1 MKNKFKYLVLPA
13 VLSMLAVT
21 TTGCLDEA
29 FPENGTLTGDQIAG
43 ADKNAIVASMPS
55 YLKISSSETWDL
67 GYASYMIFYDAMTED
82 YPTHN
87 EGWDYFRYFNMQ
99 ISIGYNGVSQ
109 GFWVRNYY
117 MIQKANS
124 VISLCNKDENS
135 TDAFYLGQ
143 AYVFRAFSHHELAR
157 LFEYKRT
164 NVSRLDEI
172 AEERGIWGLT
182 APIVTEE
189 TTEADARVNPRAPY
203 YEMYR
208 FINDDLLKAEKYLAD
223 FHSAPAKD
231 QPCLGVAYGLHA
243 RLWLDMASRFEL
255 HPEWLAE
262 QIENENSEKLA
273 KYEKLNITSANDCF
287 RKAADYARLAINEG
301 YTPLTD
307 EEWHNTKTGFNTPNN
322 AWLWAIILSPND
334 NTQITQGGGWKSI
347 AGYKAPE
354 ATYGMSE
361 LSYGAYRMIDAR
373 LFDKIDPNDWRRNTW
388 IDPEFAGMEDGPEK
402 EEEFKKTYQSNTSY
416 PYETFIQFDAY
427 AGFKFRP
434 GSGDG
439 TTSTVGNVIST
450 PLMRV
455 EEMYLIEA
463 EALAHCVNA
472 TTGKQALENF
482 MNNYRMK
489 PGTTFTCSAS
499 ELSDVVDAI
508 WTQKRI
514 ELWGEGLVF
523 QDYKRRELQIVRGYP
538 GTNHPKTYRYNSY
551 PEAVAPWTN
560 FYIPD
565 RVETQNHTI
574 ILNPDPNQAI
584 PTLWE
589 E

>member
-1 MKNKFKYLVLPA
+1 MKNNFKHIVLPA
-13 VLSMLAVT
+13 VISMLAVT

-29 FPENGTLTGDQIAG
+29 FPENGKLTAPQISG
-43 ADKNAIVASMPS
+43 ADKSAIAAAMPN
-55 YLKISSSETWDL
+55 YLKAGGDESWDV
-67 GYASYMIFYDAMTED
+67 GYASFMIFYDAMTED

-87 EGWDYFRYFNMQ
+87 EGWDYFRYFNTQ
-99 ISIGYNGVSQ
+99 ISIGNNGISQ

-117 MIQKANS
+117 LIQKANS
-124 VISLCNKDENS
+124 VISMCDKSEGS
-135 TDAFYLGQ
+135 KDAFYLGQ
-143 AYVFRAFSHHELAR
+143 GYVFRAFAHHELAR

-172 AEERGIWGLT
+172 AEQRGLWGLT
-182 APIVTEE
+182 APIVTET
-189 TTEADARVNPRAPY
+189 TTEAEARVNPRAPY

-208 FINDDLLKAEKYLAD
+208 FLNDDLLKAEKYLAE

-243 RLWLDMASRFEL
+243 RLWLDIATRFEL
-255 HPEWLAE
+255 HPEYLAE
-262 QIENENSEKLA
+262 QIENETSEKLA
-273 KYEKLNITSANDCF
+273 KYEKLVIASANDCY

-301 YTPLTD
+301 FVPLT
-307 EEWHNTKTGFNTPNN
+307 EQEWYSKTTGFNTPNN
-322 AWLWAIILSPND
+322 SWMWAIILSSND
-334 NTQITQGGGWKSI
+334 SQTKNEWKAI
-347 AGYKAPE
+347 ASWKAPE
-354 ATYGMSE
+354 ATYGMAE

-373 LFDKIDPNDWRRNTW
+373 LYDKIDPNDWRRNTW
-388 IDPEFAGMEDGPEK
+388 IDPDFADMDDDAAK
-402 EEEFKKTYQSNTSY
+402 KEEFKKTYEANTTY

-439 TTSTVGNVIST
+439 TTSTVGNVVST
-450 PLMRV
+450 PLMRI

-463 EALAHCVNA
+463 EALAHCEGA
-472 TTGKQALENF
+472 AEGKRALDDF
-482 MNNYRMK
+482 MNTYRMK
-489 PGTTFTCSAS
+489 TNTTFSSTAS
-499 ELSDVVDAI
+499 TLEDVVDAI

-514 ELWGEGLVF
+514 ELWGEGLVL

-538 GTNHPKTYRYNSY
+538 GTNHPQAYRYNSY

-565 RVETQNHTI
+565 RVESQNHTI
-574 ILNPDPNQAI
+574 ILNPDPILAI